1 MPSVMK
7 YAFALAALA
16 APAVLMAQSPQAV
29 TLTSKAFVVKQVPDA
44 DGKLKNTLVV
54 PERVFPRDPLVFMLE
69 YRNTA
74 KTPASGF
81 VINNPIPANV
91 IYTGVEQPWATV
103 SVDGGKT
110 FGPLATLKVAKGD
123 GTMRPALP
131 SDVTAVRWQ
140 FAQPIAP
147 AATGRVSYFG
157 MVK

>member
-1 MPSVMK
+1 MSLNMK
-7 YAFALAALA
+7 YALVLAALA
-16 APAVLMAQSPQAV
+16 APAALMAQSPQAV
-29 TLTSKAFVVKQVPDA
+29 TLASKAFVVKQVPDGN
-44 DGKLKNTLVV
+44 GKMKNTLAA
-54 PERVFPRDPLVFMLE
+54 PERVLPGEALVFMLE

-103 SVDGGKT
+103 SVDGGKS
-110 FGPLATLKVAKGD
+110 FGALAALKVAKPD
-123 GTMRPALP
+123 GTLRAALP

-147 AATGRVSYFG
+147 AASGRVMYFG